1 MTKLFCGEKTLSLD
15 VSGVPDQTL
24 WCAMDPKSTLSFSS
38 IGDGEAML
46 CVNRGLYTA
55 RGKLEP
61 QEKKVPYDRSLCLE
75 DNLLLSAKKLIRG
88 ELD

>member
-1 MTKLFCGEKTLSLD
+1 MIKLFCGGKTLTFD
-15 VSGVPDQTL
+15 VGGVPDQTL
-24 WCAMDPKSTLSFSS
+24 WCDMDPKSTLLFSS
-38 IGDGEAML
+38 IGDDEAML
-46 CVNRGLYTA
+46 CVNRSLHTA

-75 DNLLLSAKKLIRG
+75 DNLLLSAKRLIRG